1 MNPFENLKK
10 KKTLLVDDDEL
21 IRDSL
26 SIAFKKKGFLLQT
39 AETAEEGLQALKREA
54 FDIIISDFKLPRMN
68 GLEFLKLAAA
78 SHPNIHKI
86 LITAYGDENI
96 AAEALEIGVHEFV
109 EKPFTVKALL
119 ESLSMMIKNGKGK
132 RQAP

>member
-68 GLEFLKLAAA
+68 GLEFL
-78 SHPNIHKI
+78 
-86 LITAYGDENI
+86 
-96 AAEALEIGVHEFV
+96 
-109 EKPFTVKALL
+109 
-119 ESLSMMIKNGKGK
+119 
-132 RQAP
+132 